1 MWRSRTNAPRRS
13 CDVSAGAGRSAS
25 ELRIAG
31 LSRFSTV
38 DWPGHLVATVFLQG
52 CPWNCA
58 YCHNPDL
65 IDPRTSGVMPWA
77 DVAAFL
83 GERRGLLDGVVF
95 SGGEPTMQRALPDA
109 IARTRELG
117 FDVGLHTGGA
127 YPDLLEAVLPAL
139 SWIGLDAKAGA
150 DDYAG
155 VTGRGPSGRAA
166 LRSLDLVVAAQRE
179 RAASPHPLDVEVR
192 TTVHPD
198 LIDDARLGDLGE
210 LLADR
215 GVRQWAIQRFR
226 AAGSRCGTPVAA
238 PLRLDRVPRERF
250 ERVDVR

>member
-1 MWRSRTNAPRRS
+1 MPVVT
-13 CDVSAGAGRSAS
+13 GRSAA

-38 DWPGHLVATVFLQG
+38 DWPGRLVATVFLQG
-52 CPWNCA
+52 CPWDCR

-65 IDPRTSGVMPWA
+65 IDPRGRGSTPWEA
-77 DVAAFL
+77 VAAFL

-109 IARTRELG
+109 VARTRGLG

-127 YPDLLEAVLPAL
+127 YPHMLDAVLPAL
-139 SWIGLDAKAGA
+139 SWIGLDVKAGA
-150 DDYAG
+150 DDYAR

-166 LRSLDLVVAAQRE
+166 LRSLDLVLAAQRE
-179 RAASPHPLDVEVR
+179 RAASRHPLGVEVR

-198 LIDDARLGDLGE
+198 LIDDTRLGDLGE

-215 GVRQWAIQRFR
+215 GVRRWAIQRFR
-226 AAGSRCGTPVAA
+226 ATGSRCGEPASP
-238 PLRLDRVPRERF
+238 PLRLDRLPRERF
-250 ERVDVR
+250 ERVEVR

>member
-1 MWRSRTNAPRRS
+1 MA
-13 CDVSAGAGRSAS
+13 VVAGRSAA

-38 DWPGHLVATVFLQG
+38 DWPGRLVATVFLHG
-52 CPWNCA
+52 CPWDCR

-65 IDPRTSGVMPWA
+65 IDPRGRGSMPWEA
-77 DVAAFL
+77 VAAFL

-109 IARTRELG
+109 VARTRELG

-127 YPDLLEAVLPAL
+127 YPRVLDAVLPAL
-139 SWIGLDAKAGA
+139 SWIGLDVKAGA
-150 DDYAG
+150 DDYAR

-166 LRSLDLVVAAQRE
+166 LRSLDLVLAAQRE
-179 RAASPHPLDVEVR
+179 RAASRHPLDVEVR

-198 LIDDARLGDLGE
+198 LIDDTRLGDLGE

-215 GVRQWAIQRFR
+215 GVRRWAIQRFR
-226 AAGSRCGTPVAA
+226 ATGSRCGEPASP
-238 PLRLDRVPRERF
+238 PLRLDRLPRERF
-250 ERVDVR
+250 ERVEVR